1 MKMQFSKKEILD
13 AIVKTVKFSGLKE
26 CYVRPLA
33 YYGYGMMGLTPTQN
47 KVDVSI
53 ACWAWKMG
61 ESKAGKFS
69 GAKCKVSSWIK
80 IDSRFI
86 DRHAIENN
94 IRLLSIQPH
103 HIFSIEK
110 LPFHHRD
117 PFDGLLLSQCLQE
130 KMHLLSK
137 DKEFDKYGINRIW

>member
-1 MKMQFSKKEILD
+1 MKYLIDTHTFLWIIEDNKNLTEKVRTIYIDNSNEIFLSV
-13 AIVKTVKFSGLKE
+13 A
-26 CYVRPLA
+26 
-33 YYGYGMMGLTPTQN
+33 
-47 KVDVSI
+47 SI
-53 ACWAWKMG
+53 WEMA
-61 ESKAGKFS
+61 
-69 GAKCKVSSWIK
+69 IK
-80 IDSRFI
+80 ISLNKLSIRGQLVKFI

-117 PFDGLLLSQCLQE
+117 PFDRLLLSQCLQE

>member
-1 MKMQFSKKEILD
+1 MKYLIDTHTFLWIIEDNKKLTEKVRTIYIDNSNEIYLSV
-13 AIVKTVKFSGLKE
+13 ASIWEMAVKISLNKLSIRGQLVK
-26 CYVRPLA
+26 
-33 YYGYGMMGLTPTQN
+33 
-47 KVDVSI
+47 
-53 ACWAWKMG
+53 
-61 ESKAGKFS
+61 
-69 GAKCKVSSWIK
+69 
-80 IDSRFI
+80 FI

-117 PFDGLLLSQCLQE
+117 PFDRLLLSQCLQE

>member
-1 MKMQFSKKEILD
+1 MKYLIDTHTFLWIIEDNKNLTEKVRTIYIDNSNEIYLSV
-13 AIVKTVKFSGLKE
+13 A
-26 CYVRPLA
+26 
-33 YYGYGMMGLTPTQN
+33 
-47 KVDVSI
+47 SI
-53 ACWAWKMG
+53 WEMA
-61 ESKAGKFS
+61 
-69 GAKCKVSSWIK
+69 IK
-80 IDSRFI
+80 ISLNKLSIRGQLVKFI

-103 HIFSIEK
+103 HIFSIEN

-117 PFDGLLLSQCLQE
+117 PFDRLLLSQCLQE

>member
-1 MKMQFSKKEILD
+1 MKYLIDTHTFLWIIEDNKNLTDKVRTIYIDNSNEIYLSV
-13 AIVKTVKFSGLKE
+13 ASIWEMAVKISLNKLSIRGQLVK
-26 CYVRPLA
+26 
-33 YYGYGMMGLTPTQN
+33 
-47 KVDVSI
+47 
-53 ACWAWKMG
+53 
-61 ESKAGKFS
+61 
-69 GAKCKVSSWIK
+69 
-80 IDSRFI
+80 FI

-117 PFDGLLLSQCLQE
+117 PFDRLLLSQCLQE
-130 KMHLLSK
+130 KMYLLSK

>member
-1 MKMQFSKKEILD
+1 MKYLIDTHTFLWIIEDNKNLTEKVRTIYIDNSNEIYLSV
-13 AIVKTVKFSGLKE
+13 ASIWEMAVKISLNKLSIRGQLVK
-26 CYVRPLA
+26 
-33 YYGYGMMGLTPTQN
+33 
-47 KVDVSI
+47 
-53 ACWAWKMG
+53 
-61 ESKAGKFS
+61 
-69 GAKCKVSSWIK
+69 
-80 IDSRFI
+80 FI

-117 PFDGLLLSQCLQE
+117 PFDRLLLSQCLQE

>member
-1 MKMQFSKKEILD
+1 MKYLIDTHTFLWIIEDNKNLTEKVRTIYIDNSNEIYLSV
-13 AIVKTVKFSGLKE
+13 A
-26 CYVRPLA
+26 
-33 YYGYGMMGLTPTQN
+33 
-47 KVDVSI
+47 SI
-53 ACWAWKMG
+53 WEMA
-61 ESKAGKFS
+61 
-69 GAKCKVSSWIK
+69 IK
-80 IDSRFI
+80 ISLNKLSIRGQLVKFI

-117 PFDGLLLSQCLQE
+117 PFDRLLLSQCLQE

-137 DKEFDKYGINRIW
+137 DKKFDKYGINRIW

>member
-1 MKMQFSKKEILD
+1 MKYLIDTHTFLWIIEDNKNLTEKVRTIYIDNSNEIYLSV
-13 AIVKTVKFSGLKE
+13 A
-26 CYVRPLA
+26 
-33 YYGYGMMGLTPTQN
+33 
-47 KVDVSI
+47 SI
-53 ACWAWKMG
+53 WEMA
-61 ESKAGKFS
+61 
-69 GAKCKVSSWIK
+69 IK
-80 IDSRFI
+80 ISLNKLSIRGQLVKFI

-117 PFDGLLLSQCLQE
+117 PFDRLLLSQCLQE